1 MCSISHDY
9 ELKLIKTYSEGALRR
24 FRLCSLKWNTLLEN
38 LICRGRIGYIHY
50 YGSFIF
56 FKLNFQADWPS
67 KVKYTEGKQY
77 VFLLKKQTTIVT
89 QRQCLRLL
97 NYLKIKYVQMQ
108 MVRRHVPMRHIP
120 MATYTHHGEHIPI
133 MGKCLMGPR
142 ATFTH
147 RRHLPIA
154 SYLF

>member
-9 ELKLIKTYSEGALRR
+9 ELKLIKTYSEGGLRR
-24 FRLCSLKWNTLLEN
+24 FRLCSLKWNTVLEN

-108 MVRRHVPMRHIP
+108 MEGRPVGKKNHSHCLHIWQMKIYQNSSSP
-120 MATYTHHGEHIPI
+120 VVIKVIYECMYVNHKI
-133 MGKCLMGPR
+133 
-142 ATFTH
+142 
-147 RRHLPIA
+147 
-154 SYLF
+154 

>member
-9 ELKLIKTYSEGALRR
+9 ELKLIKTYSEGGLRR

-77 VFLLKKQTTIVT
+77 VFLLKKQKTIVT

-97 NYLKIKYVQMQ
+97 NYSKIKCVQMQ
-108 MVRRHVPMRHIP
+108 MEGRPVVKIKTHSHCVYPYGRWKSTRIP
-120 MATYTHHGEHIPI
+120 
-133 MGKCLMGPR
+133 
-142 ATFTH
+142 
-147 RRHLPIA
+147 HLLY
-154 SYLF
+154 SN